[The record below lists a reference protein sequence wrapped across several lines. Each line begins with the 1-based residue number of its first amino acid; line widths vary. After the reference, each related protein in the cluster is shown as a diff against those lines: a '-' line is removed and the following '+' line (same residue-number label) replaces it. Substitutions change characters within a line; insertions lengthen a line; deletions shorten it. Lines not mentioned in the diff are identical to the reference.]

1 MLNSIHKYYFA
12 LFDNRLKSTLES
24 VISPDQTGFIANRFI
39 GDNTRLLYD
48 TLNYCKVEH

>member
-1 MLNSIHKYYFA
+1 MLNSIHKYYSTIFA
-12 LFDNRLKSTLES
+12 NRLKSTLES
-24 VISPDQTGFIANRFI
+24 VISPDHTRFIAIRFI